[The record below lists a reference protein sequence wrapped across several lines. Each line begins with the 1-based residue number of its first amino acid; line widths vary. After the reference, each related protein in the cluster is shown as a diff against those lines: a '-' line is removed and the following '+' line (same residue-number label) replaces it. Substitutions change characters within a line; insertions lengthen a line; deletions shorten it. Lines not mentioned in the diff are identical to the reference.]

1 MTQLLELGRLRH
13 ALRVFIFRLTRGMLT
28 SASKSYRLFEASLR
42 FHQYQQASLIAETA
56 RRRWPDAIDVV
67 SMQCT
72 LAFKAGALP
81 EAFALLERC
90 LFAADFRAVDRV
102 LFCTGSRPRDL
113 RQSDE
118 VFRSLSQRTYLDL
131 AQRPMRWSQR
141 PMWSAFTLWPRT
153 LPSCWWATTTP
164 VTSVI
169 SPVVRS
175 SRTLPRRR

>member
-81 EAFALLERC
+81 EARSAGALSVRC
-90 LFAADFRAVDRV
+90 GLSGG
-102 LFCTGSRPRDL
+102 GSG
-113 RQSDE
+113 S
-118 VFRSLSQRTYLDL
+118 FSH
-131 AQRPMRWSQR
+131 WI
-141 PMWSAFTLWPRT
+141 
-153 LPSCWWATTTP
+153 TP
-164 VTSVI
+164 
-169 SPVVRS
+169 P
-175 SRTLPRRR
+175 